1 MIDLTPVLDYIVE
14 IAAAV
19 LTAAGVYL
27 ARKLGKRFDWFDAD
41 DAADT
46 VDRYVSMGI
55 DAVRGWLGEEID
67 ASDNESV
74 NQIVQWVVDHAPKAM
89 KAANLSADDIRNMVK
104 SYLYDGSD

>member
-1 MIDLTPVLDYIVE
+1 MIEIGPFYDYIFE

-27 ARKLGKRFDWFDAD
+27 ARKIGKRLDWFDAD

-46 VDRYVSMGI
+46 VERYVSMGI

-67 ASDNESV
+67 VSDNESV
-74 NQIVQWVVDHAPKAM
+74 EQIVQWVVDHAPKAM
-89 KAANLSADDIRNMVK
+89 KAANLSADDVRNMVK
-104 SYLYDGSD
+104 SYLNNGSD

>member
-1 MIDLTPVLDYIVE
+1 MIEIGPIYDYIVE

-19 LTAAGVYL
+19 LTAAGVYV
-27 ARKLGKRFDWFDAD
+27 ARKIGKRFDWFDSD

-67 ASDNESV
+67 VSDNESV
-74 NQIVQWVVDHAPKAM
+74 EQIVQWVVDHAPKAM
-89 KAANLSADDIRNMVK
+89 KTAGLSADDVRNMVK
-104 SYLYDGSD
+104 SYLQDGND

>member
-1 MIDLTPVLDYIVE
+1 MIEIGPFYDYILE

-19 LTAAGVYL
+19 LTAAGVYV
-27 ARKLGKRFDWFDAD
+27 ARKIGKRFDWLDAD

-46 VDRYVSMGI
+46 VERYVSMGI

-74 NQIVQWVVDHAPKAM
+74 NQIVQWVVDRAPKAM
-89 KAANLSADDIRNMVK
+89 EAAGLSADDIRNMTK
-104 SYLYDGSD
+104 SYLNNGNG